1 MSPRQRAYYQGIPL
15 APYDLVIEGL
25 IGLLVVGVLVVGL
38 SVALSSP
45 DDPPLTVQHVATT
58 APLVFVQTALGELN
72 GSDSID
78 SYGPPYN
85 SGSGSVQSLGPVSL
99 QRLAGVHIPINT
111 TQDMVLGPLG
121 MVGHLD
127 PRVAR
132 AVQTFTH
139 ASLAQQARWEAA
151 YGVALAKAQ
160 VQGQTVRLPRGAYG
174 PVAPMMTGLLNLGRA
189 GLLEPAVDNTPRD
202 PGGAGRRDQG
212 GRRRPPHAGAA
223 PTGQH
228 PGRSPYGRGLY
239 RARYLH
245 LLLTIT
251 RHAARPYGRFRPVI
265 GHRPSGAA
273 PAARVC
279 RTTQRGL
286 L

>member
-139 ASLAQQARWEAA
+139 ASLAQQARWEACA
-151 YGVALAKAQ
+151 GYFAHPCNGLPLKLHGCAK
-160 VQGQTVRLPRGAYG
+160 
-174 PVAPMMTGLLNLGRA
+174 
-189 GLLEPAVDNTPRD
+189 
-202 PGGAGRRDQG
+202 
-212 GRRRPPHAGAA
+212 
-223 PTGQH
+223 
-228 PGRSPYGRGLY
+228 
-239 RARYLH
+239 
-245 LLLTIT
+245 
-251 RHAARPYGRFRPVI
+251 
-265 GHRPSGAA
+265 
-273 PAARVC
+273 
-279 RTTQRGL
+279 
-286 L
+286 